1 MKNTKKTSAIADIP
15 TPKNFCL
22 FESIVSNE
30 QLLEKESEI
39 NKYVQRVG
47 FVLKVLSGR
56 NLTALQLQFQDELT
70 TLIKSYCTKIDDELY
85 PTKEN

>member
-1 MKNTKKTSAIADIP
+1 MKKTKKQSATADIP

-30 QLLEKESEI
+30 LLLQKESEI
-39 NKYVQRVG
+39 NKYIQRVG

-70 TLIKSYCTKIDDELY
+70 ALVKSYCTKIDDELHK
-85 PTKEN
+85 TEKN